1 MSAHA
6 PFTTGRQRLRTIGRI
21 GFALLAGGAFA
32 ALAWEPSPAPRPPD
46 RDAAGTS
53 NEATAARQG
62 IVKEDGPSPHLDS
75 DRAKP
80 YHESQWGLRSED
92 QWAGLAGER
101 TRTQPW
107 TAEDRGADATAGQHV
122 GGQVPTNETTEAKT
136 AANTGVNSRGPP

>member
-32 ALAWEPSPAPRPPD
+32 ALAWEPSPAPGSPG
-46 RDAAGTS
+46 RDAAYAAD
-53 NEATAARQG
+53 EATAARQG
-62 IVKEDGPSPHLDS
+62 IVKEDGPSPHLDP

-80 YHESQWGLRSED
+80 DHESQWGLRSED
-92 QWAGLAGER
+92 QWGGLAGER

-107 TAEDRGADATAGQHV
+107 TAEDCGADATAGQHV

-136 AANTGVNSRGPP
+136 TANTGVNSRGPP